1 MSIKARPSIDSLS
14 ATQLVRGDRQG
25 ASIRAQLRVIYP
37 TMSSFNAAVAAYG
50 SQSSLA
56 EAHGTGRSTMYMHRK
71 WLENGAGN
79 VERKKKHEL
88 PLNSVMDKRVREFVD
103 AEFATKVARFADGS
117 RRYTTV
123 TVYKLTDEYKFGQI
137 NTDGLVYLR
146 TETSRSSLPSS
157 MGAHK
162 EFV

>member
-14 ATQLVRGDRQG
+14 APQQVRGDRQG
-25 ASIRAQLRVIYP
+25 ASIRAQLRVMYP

-103 AEFATKVARFADGS
+103 AEFATNGARFADGS

-123 TVYKLTDEYKFGQI
+123 TVYKLTDEYKSGQI

-146 TETSRSSLPSS
+146 TETSRSSLPSRH
-157 MGAHK
+157 GRT
-162 EFV
+162 